1 MMNTKGKQ
9 QHTTER
15 QKSRDYSKRK
25 NELYDGRTVQ
35 NAPTPRSSKK
45 SSLAQIYVH
54 KNTLVGQYSLTLF
67 IWLSISSDNL
77 NDCINPSHRVHDYQN
92 WESKTRIEY

>member
-25 NELYDGRTVQ
+25 NELYNGRTVQ

-92 WESKTRIEY
+92 GNRKQE